1 MKERTVRSER
11 TKDKAGA
18 FPPAVYEKAKTGT
31 WSELSLPDSCAKRSS
46 ASVANESVLLSKS
59 PDCTVITFVSDE
71 KIPPVLIGT
80 ELEPFQMGEFES
92 DSDSDYDETESE
104 DIVEHRNA
112 ITRLGRQIKAS
123 VRLDL

>member
-1 MKERTVRSER
+1 MRERTVSRE
-11 TKDKAGA
+11 TPKDKAGA
-18 FPPAVYEKAKTGT
+18 LPPAVYEKAKTGT
-31 WSELSLPDSCAKRSS
+31 WSELSFQDSYAKNST
-46 ASVANESVLLSKS
+46 ASVS
-59 PDCTVITFVSDE
+59 VITFVSDE
-71 KIPPVLIGT
+71 KIPQVFIAT
-80 ELEPFQMGEFES
+80 EPEPFLMNEFES